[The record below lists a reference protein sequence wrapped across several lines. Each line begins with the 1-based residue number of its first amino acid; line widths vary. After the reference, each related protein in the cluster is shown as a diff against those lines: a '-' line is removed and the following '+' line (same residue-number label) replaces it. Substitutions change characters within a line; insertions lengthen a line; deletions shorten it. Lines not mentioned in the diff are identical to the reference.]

1 MKYKDHWISPNHRC
15 RLVCH
20 FLQDYQ
26 VMWTK
31 TKIWLEVQRK
41 KSRIFDL
48 RWWKRIFHCHEINKI
63 FEFYNFLVETLTKI
77 KPDAGLEPATVGLK
91 VQRSTDWANQA
102 RCRLMTKNFII
113 FPVYR
118 FILIKSQKKA
128 VTKSYTPYYMALC
141 ILNRLKLLPDQS

>member
-1 MKYKDHWISPNHRC
+1 MGTSNELGFVLLPRYRCFNHRC
-15 RLVCH
+15 HLVCH

-63 FEFYNFLVETLTKI
+63 FEFYNFLVETLTKV

-102 RCRLMTKNFII
+102 RLVRHHTQFLTWVNRSKAPLKKFCWSFGPKNMTLRNI
-113 FPVYR
+113 
-118 FILIKSQKKA
+118 
-128 VTKSYTPYYMALC
+128 
-141 ILNRLKLLPDQS
+141 